1 MKRQFRE
8 NEVGRALERMNLPSA
23 VTRDSVVAG
32 VVARRGRPIR
42 LVPVPHR
49 VLRGN
54 HFGMWLARVSDDVI
68 VFTDDTSD
76 MHATHIV
83 CHEIAH
89 MELHHDREPVG
100 DTTLDPAQLRD
111 LAPSVGSSEIVSA
124 FGRSNYSSKQEYDAE
139 LLATHIMARVNR
151 RGGNGDERAA
161 RILGSF

>member
-1 MKRQFRE
+1 MKRPFRG
-8 NEVGRALERMNLPSA
+8 NDVARALERMNLPSA
-23 VTRDSVVAG
+23 VTRDAIVAG
-32 VVARRGRPIR
+32 VAARRGRPIQ
-42 LVPVPHR
+42 LVPVPHS

-54 HFGMWLARVSDDVI
+54 HFGMWLARISDDVI
-68 VFTDDTSD
+68 VYTGDTSD
-76 MHATHIV
+76 THATHIV

-89 MELHHDREPVG
+89 MELHHDLAPIG

-111 LAPSVGSSEIVSA
+111 LTPSVGSSEIVSA
-124 FGRSNYSSKQEYDAE
+124 LGRSNYSTRQEYDAE